1 MGVQR
6 AEADTIPGPPEAGRD
21 RHAVVREDPGWA
33 QMRLGGT
40 QDRVG
45 IEPAFTQRSVVGQ
58 DALDLLPQEA
68 ARALAHGVERPPQVE
83 DLRESLAPV
92 AGKRASERPR
102 LQQAS

>member
-1 MGVQR
+1 
-6 AEADTIPGPPEAGRD
+6 
-21 RHAVVREDPGWA
+21 
-33 QMRLGGT
+33 MRLGGT

-92 AGKRASERPR
+92 AGKRASERAR
-102 LQQAS
+102 LQQASLENHGIVDRRRVAHPAPSK